1 MEFSL
6 FGEKFTRHAG
16 ITQLMD
22 DLNQGLLNPD
32 AIMLGGGNPAPIPAM
47 LERFQAEA
55 NTLLDNGELIKAMA
69 NYDGPQGKDRFTK
82 ALATLLSKELGWEI
96 SARNIA
102 LTNGSQNAFFYL
114 FNLLAGE
121 FADGRKK
128 KVLFPLAPEYIG
140 YADSALSDDHFVAY
154 KPTIEKLPDG
164 QFKYHVDFESLQVG
178 DDIGVICVSRP
189 TNPTGNVLT
198 DEEIEHLDQIA
209 RDKGIPLLIDNAYGV
224 PFPGIIFSDAK
235 PFWNANTILC
245 MSLSKL
251 GLPGTR
257 CGIVIADEKIIR
269 AITNLSGI
277 INLAPGSLGPAITIP
292 MIESGDIITLS
303 EQVVKPFYQQKATFA
318 VQLLREAIPDPRF
331 HIHKPEGALFLWL
344 WFENLPIHCQ
354 ELYERLKAKNL
365 LIVPGHYFFPGI
377 DDPEW
382 RHSQECIRLNYAQS
396 EDLVR
401 RGIAILADEINAL
414 YAG

>member
-96 SARNIA
+96 SALNIA

-209 RDKGIPLLIDNAYGV
+209 RDKGIRCSSTMPTAC
-224 PFPGIIFSDAK
+224 PSPASSSAT
-235 PFWNANTILC
+235 P
-245 MSLSKL
+245 SRS
-251 GLPGTR
+251 GTPTPSS
-257 CGIVIADEKIIR
+257 A
-269 AITNLSGI
+269 
-277 INLAPGSLGPAITIP
+277 
-292 MIESGDIITLS
+292 
-303 EQVVKPFYQQKATFA
+303 
-318 VQLLREAIPDPRF
+318 
-331 HIHKPEGALFLWL
+331 
-344 WFENLPIHCQ
+344 
-354 ELYERLKAKNL
+354 
-365 LIVPGHYFFPGI
+365 
-377 DDPEW
+377 
-382 RHSQECIRLNYAQS
+382 
-396 EDLVR
+396 
-401 RGIAILADEINAL
+401 
-414 YAG
+414 

>member
-235 PFWNANTILC
+235 PFWNTNTILC

-303 EQVVKPFYQQKATFA
+303 EQVVKPFYRQKAELA
-318 VQLLREAIPDPRF
+318 VQLLREAISDPRF

-344 WFENLPIHCQ
+344 WFEDLPIHCQ

>member
-22 DLNQGLLNPD
+22 DLNQGLTNPD

-55 NTLLDNGELIKAMA
+55 KNLLDNGELVKAMA

-82 ALATLLSKELGWEI
+82 ALAALLNRELGWDI
-96 SARNIA
+96 TAKNIA

-140 YADSALSDDHFVAY
+140 YADSALAEDHFVAY

-164 QFKYHVDFESLQVG
+164 QFKYHVDFESLEVG

-198 DEEIEHLDQIA
+198 DDEIEHLDQIA
-209 RDKGIPLLIDNAYGV
+209 RDKGIPLLLDNAYGV
-224 PFPGIIFSDAK
+224 PFPGIIFSEAR
-235 PFWNANTILC
+235 PFWNTNTILC

-257 CGIVIADEKIIR
+257 CGIVIAEEKIIQ
-269 AITNLSGI
+269 AIANLSGI
-277 INLAPGSLGPAITIP
+277 INLAPGSLGPALTIP
-292 MIESGDIITLS
+292 MIESGEIIALS
-303 EQVVKPFYQQKATFA
+303 EQVVKPFYRQKAELA
-318 VQLLREAIPDPRF
+318 VRLLREAIPDPRF

-344 WFENLPIHCQ
+344 WFEDLPIHSQ
-354 ELYERLKAKNL
+354 TLYERLKEKNL

-377 DDPEW
+377 DDPAW
-382 RHSQECIRLNYAQS
+382 RHSQECIRLNYSQS
-396 EDLVR
+396 EELVR
-401 RGIAILADEINAL
+401 RGVAILAEEINAL
-414 YAG
+414 YAR